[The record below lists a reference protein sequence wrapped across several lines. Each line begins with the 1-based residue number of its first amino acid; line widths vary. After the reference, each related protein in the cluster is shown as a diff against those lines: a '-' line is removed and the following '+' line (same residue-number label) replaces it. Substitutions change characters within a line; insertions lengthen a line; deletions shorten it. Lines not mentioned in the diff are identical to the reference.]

1 MVIILGTSKLLSS
14 MQTNSSSWWLALQRI
29 EIKINMFH
37 CYLLSNSFWILLFC
51 QSSKSN
57 NDWSEKE
64 IIKFVSVKPLS
75 TNLCIFENKY
85 FAKSTQINVH
95 ENQWNH
101 CRSYYYYYALH
112 SWSLMQYTYFWLQQL
127 NCTCKLSY
135 NGVLSIKSQHF
146 KMFFIMLSL

>member
-75 TNLCIFENKY
+75 TNLCIFDNKY
-85 FAKSTQINVH
+85 FAKMSMNINEIIVDPIIIIMH
-95 ENQWNH
+95 
-101 CRSYYYYYALH
+101 
-112 SWSLMQYTYFWLQQL
+112 YTVDRWCNKHIFWLQQL

-146 KMFFIMLSL
+146 KMFFIMLSH